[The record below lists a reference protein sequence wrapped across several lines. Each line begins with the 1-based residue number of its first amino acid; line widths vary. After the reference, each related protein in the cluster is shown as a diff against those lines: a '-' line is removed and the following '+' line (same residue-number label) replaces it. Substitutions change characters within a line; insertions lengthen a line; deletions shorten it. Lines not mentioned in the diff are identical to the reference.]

1 MASLW
6 LRKMV
11 KVIRVK
17 YRQKSV
23 EQEGKNIYQVDYDGE
38 VWDSLIGKEIWS
50 RIVRASDEIEAY
62 KLGMEWLSGKK

>member
-1 MASLW
+1 MA
-6 LRKMV
+6 R
-11 KVIRVK
+11 VIRVSDLG
-17 YRQKSV
+17 KSV
-23 EQEGKNIYQVDYDGE
+23 EEKGKNLYRVDFDGE

>member
-1 MASLW
+1 MA
-6 LRKMV
+6 R
-11 KVIRVK
+11 VIRVS

-50 RIVRASDEIEAY
+50 RIVYATDEIEAY
-62 KLGMEWLSGKK
+62 KLGMEWLS

>member
-1 MASLW
+1 MA
-6 LRKMV
+6 R
-11 KVIRVK
+11 VIRVS